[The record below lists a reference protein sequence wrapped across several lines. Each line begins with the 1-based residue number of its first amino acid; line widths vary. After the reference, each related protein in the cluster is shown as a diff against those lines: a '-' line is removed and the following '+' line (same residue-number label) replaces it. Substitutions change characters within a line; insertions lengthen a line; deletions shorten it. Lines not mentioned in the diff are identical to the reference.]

1 MRLYCM
7 LFKKRF
13 FTLSFGVFFSNY
25 AAYMNLLNTR
35 GISLALPEYM
45 QDHLFPSVYKHYSYQ
60 PTLEKYA
67 RKVVSDT
74 MNEAYLVKRSDN
86 LLLHGALNLKSIRFF
101 KNYIDEHVQESLKA
115 LSIDPNNIY
124 FNDLLQKDLM
134 PYLKDRDAV
143 KPFISKVFSDGQ
155 KDSLKSVF
163 YYLLTNVSGFER
175 IPNIA
180 QITAQG
186 TDPYKM
192 SGATG
197 PSVVDEERSYDIFIS
212 PSLGNDRHMTAV
224 LVHELGHLLHAHPHW
239 LLAIKKYWIRQ
250 HPWKM
255 TLLWGDF
262 NLRYSALSRAY
273 EFQADATVLCN
284 LKNES
289 SEEILYLA
297 GCMVEM
303 FLTKFIC
310 EKLEYEQ
317 RHGNN
322 SYLSGLFEPSP
333 SINKEDHPSWVS
345 RLVFL
350 IKLYDLIHDNVANKN
365 TSDNKIR
372 TFSVTDFPKGENI
385 FKETDLKVEWQEKIS
400 KSLKTIENHFA
411 KEFSDEEFPDKDL
424 LHEFIHFAVRNMLNV
439 SEDDQDLQSFEGWLT
454 EINKKYYSIDSKT
467 NNKIL
472 RAYDLIEELFGQN
485 LRSAPGDKKKKKDL
499 YIELADLYKTALLDI
514 LTKN

>member
-1 MRLYCM
+1 M

-13 FTLSFGVFFSNY
+13 FTLIFGVFFSNY

-45 QDHLFPSVYKHYSYQ
+45 QDRLSLSVYNRYSDQ
-60 PTLEKYA
+60 AIFVPYA
-67 RKVVSDT
+67 QKVVSDT
-74 MNEAYLVKRSDN
+74 MNEACTVTKLKNPSLNKV
-86 LLLHGALNLKSIRFF
+86 LNLQSIRFF
-101 KNYIDEHVQESLKA
+101 KNYVEENVQESLKA
-115 LSIDPNNIY
+115 LCIGSNNIY
-124 FNDLLQKDLM
+124 FNGLLQKDLM
-134 PYLKDRDAV
+134 PYLKDRHAV
-143 KPFISKVFSDGQ
+143 KPFISKIFLDEQ
-155 KDSLKSVF
+155 KDSLERVSS
-163 YYLLTNVSGFER
+163 YLLTNVSGFER

-180 QITAQG
+180 QITGQG

-212 PSLGNDRHMTAV
+212 PSLGNDRHITAV

-255 TLLWGDF
+255 TFGRRDF

-303 FLTKFIC
+303 CLTKFIC

-322 SYLSGLFEPSP
+322 SYLSGLFARLYKDDPY
-333 SINKEDHPSWVS
+333 EDHPSWAL
-345 RLVFL
+345 RLVHS

-411 KEFSDEEFPDKDL
+411 KELSDEEFPDKDL
-424 LHEFIHFAVRNMLNV
+424 LHEFIHFVVRNMLNV
-439 SEDDQDLQSFEGWLT
+439 SEDDQDLQSFEEWLT